1 MQISGN
7 SISWATWFEWVITHD
22 RTTTTEL
29 MSGGQSR

>member
-7 SISWATWFEWVITHD
+7 SMSRVTWFEWVITYD